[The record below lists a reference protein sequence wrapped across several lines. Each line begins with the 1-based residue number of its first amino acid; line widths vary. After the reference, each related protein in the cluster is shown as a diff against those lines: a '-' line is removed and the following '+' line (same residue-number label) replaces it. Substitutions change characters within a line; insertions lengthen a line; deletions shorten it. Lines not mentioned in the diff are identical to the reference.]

1 MSTEIEFEYSFML
14 SRQDGEVVEGGS
26 TLELELEDEEELETI
41 DIYSIA
47 FDSVLEELYIQMDE
61 LGEDETPD
69 ITISIRNLTWG
80 GSGN

>member
-1 MSTEIEFEYSFML
+1 MNTEIEFEYSFIL
-14 SRQDGEVVEGGS
+14 SRQDGELVEGGS
-26 TLELELEDEEELETI
+26 TLELELEDEEDLETI

-61 LGEDETPD
+61 LGENETPD